1 MKNYGLQEEGIKQPP
16 SQTSRGFP
24 YGLPPQIKETGA
36 RIANVV
42 MPDAATRLAEGI
54 ALLDLHIELTNPVLG
69 GVTWGGTAAVLG
81 YVAGASVMT
90 TAAVAGIYSTILYR
104 WKIWRFCGS
113 CLQPPN

>member
-1 MKNYGLQEEGIKQPP
+1 MKNYGLQEEDIKQPP
-16 SQTSRGFP
+16 SQTSHGFP
-24 YGLPPQIKETGA
+24 YGLPP

-81 YVAGASVMT
+81 YAAGASMMT
-90 TAAVAGIYSTILYR
+90 TAAVAGIYITVLYR
-104 WKIWRFCGS
+104 WKTWWETKFGDLSLIDIDCCR
-113 CLQPPN
+113 